1 VFREDSSL
9 VPSALQK
16 QIRPTRPLTP
26 EDLEGDLIQPGH
38 PFFGIIWINPERMS
52 GAPCFSGTRV
62 PIKHL
67 FDYLE
72 GGDTLDEFLEGFPPV
87 TREQA
92 VAVLDLSRLRL
103 LNDLAA

>member
-1 VFREDSSL
+1 MTAQAKVIQPE
-9 VPSALQK
+9 
-16 QIRPTRPLTP
+16 RPLTA

-38 PFFGIIWINPERMS
+38 PFFGIIWVNPGRMS

-72 GGDTLDEFLEGFPPV
+72 GGDPLDEFLDSFPGV

-92 VAVLDLSRLRL
+92 VAVLQMSRGKL
-103 LNDLAA
+103 LEGFPGFSRG